1 MALHGSKIRRDM
13 KWVLGTRVLISF
25 ILLSSYVTSS
35 HQYTNQKTTPSSS
48 NETKGVDNANGH
60 AKVFYKH
67 TWPVRVFNSQKLPLA
82 IISKYFFYFF
92 FRFIE

>member
-35 HQYTNQKTTPSSS
+35 HQYTNQKTTLAS
-48 NETKGVDNANGH
+48 NETKGVDHANEH

-67 TWPVRVFNSQKLPLA
+67 NWPVRVFN
-82 IISKYFFYFF
+82 
-92 FRFIE
+92 